1 MGKRVTSK
9 VAIVVGG
16 GQTPGEDVGNGR
28 ATALLLAREGAT
40 VLVADRDLDS
50 AQATVDLIVEEG
62 GEAFA
67 LRVDVTSEDEIVA
80 MVRACTDRWGRIDIL
95 HNNVGVSLPAGDAPL
110 TEITAEGLDR
120 VLAINLQG
128 MVLTCKHVIPVMREN
143 GGGVV
148 TNISSNA
155 VLMDYPYVGYQT
167 SKAGVIA
174 LTKHVAIREAEH
186 GIRANAILPGLMNT
200 PMAVEYRIR
209 EGGGTREEVIAQ
221 RNARVPLSGPGGTA
235 WDVAHAALFLASDE
249 AGFITGA
256 ELVVDGGSSLA
267 TG

>member
-1 MGKRVTSK
+1 MGKRVDGK

-28 ATALLLAREGAT
+28 ATALLLAREGAS
-40 VLVADRDLDS
+40 VLVADRDLTS
-50 AQATVDLIVEEG
+50 AEETVDLITDEG

-67 LRVDVTSEDEIVA
+67 VRVDVTSEDDIA
-80 MVRACTDRWGRIDIL
+80 DMVRACTDRWERIDIL

-128 MVLTCKHVIPVMREN
+128 MVLTCKHVVPIMRSQ

-167 SKAGVIA
+167 SKAGVVA
-174 LTKHVAIREAEH
+174 LTKHVAIRNAEH

-209 EGGGTREEVIAQ
+209 EGAGTREDVIAQ
-221 RNARVPLSGPGGTA
+221 RNARVPLRGRGGTA

-249 AGFITGA
+249 ACFITGTQ
-256 ELVVDGGSSLA
+256 LVIDGGASLA
-267 TG
+267 TR

>member
-1 MGKRVTSK
+1 MSKRVMDK
-9 VAIVVGG
+9 VAVVVGG

-28 ATALLLAREGAT
+28 ATALLLAREGAK
-40 VLVADRDLDS
+40 VLVADRNQGS
-50 AQATVDLIVEEG
+50 AQETADAIAAEG
-62 GEAFA
+62 GEAVA
-67 LRVDVTSEDEIVA
+67 LRVDVISEDDIVA

-110 TEITAEGLDR
+110 TEITTGGLDR

-128 MVLTCKHVIPVMREN
+128 MVLTCKHVVPVMREN
-143 GGGVV
+143 GGGVI

-155 VLMDYPYVGYQT
+155 VLIDYPYIAYQT

-186 GIRANAILPGLMNT
+186 GIRANVILPGLMNT

-209 EGGGTREEVIAQ
+209 EGGGTREDVIAQ
-221 RNARVPLSGPGGTA
+221 RNSRVPLRGAGGTA

-249 AGFITGA
+249 AGFITGTQ
-256 ELVVDGGSSLA
+256 LVVDGGASLA
-267 TG
+267 VS